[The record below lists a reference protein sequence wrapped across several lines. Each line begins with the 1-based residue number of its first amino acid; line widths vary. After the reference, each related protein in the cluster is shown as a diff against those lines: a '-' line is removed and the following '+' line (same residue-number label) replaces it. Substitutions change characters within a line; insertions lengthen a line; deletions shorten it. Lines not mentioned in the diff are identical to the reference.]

1 MSLLSRMS
9 APSATHDVARLVAT
23 LLSHRSGAAPLVP
36 GARAAHGDV
45 HRRAASA
52 PEALR
57 AVPTGPTGLGT
68 SGLRIP
74 PARPTTGTPPGTPTG
89 ATGASG
95 TSNTLVPELYCPP
108 PLRDDR
114 ALGEEVNDRLVA
126 WAEEIGIY
134 PERLDR
140 VRGTD
145 LGRMMMLVH
154 PQTDDP
160 DRLLAAA
167 RCALAE
173 WATDDYYCDDETMG
187 SSPAHLG
194 AHLGTA
200 LAAVDPAH
208 LPEPHASE
216 LDEALRADPVR
227 AALRSGFEYLARYAD
242 PSQLARVRQEIGG
255 LFVGYGQEGSWRST
269 GKMPAVWEYL
279 AHRRFNSFLPC
290 IALVDVMD
298 GHPLSAAEYA
308 EPRVRRV
315 VTMAGTAST
324 LVNDLYSMAKEKDA
338 TGLHFNLPAAIVAE
352 EKCSLREAVERS
364 AAIHDELVR
373 SFEREAA
380 ALSLTGSPA
389 LRRFLAGVW
398 AWLGGNKAW
407 HAGSARYGTS

>member
-1 MSLLSRMS
+1 MS

-23 LLSHRSGAAPLVP
+23 LLSHQSGAAPLVP

-52 PEALR
+52 REPLR

-74 PARPTTGTPPGTPTG
+74 AARPTPGTTG
-89 ATGASG
+89 VSSSSG
-95 TSNTLVPELYCPP
+95 KSNSLVPELYCPP

-114 ALGEEVNDRLVA
+114 ALGEEVNDRLVD

-227 AALRSGFEYLARYAD
+227 AALRSGFEHLARYAD

-255 LFVGYGQEGSWRST
+255 LFVGYG
-269 GKMPAVWEYL
+269 
-279 AHRRFNSFLPC
+279 
-290 IALVDVMD
+290 
-298 GHPLSAAEYA
+298 
-308 EPRVRRV
+308 
-315 VTMAGTAST
+315 
-324 LVNDLYSMAKEKDA
+324 
-338 TGLHFNLPAAIVAE
+338 
-352 EKCSLREAVERS
+352 
-364 AAIHDELVR
+364 
-373 SFEREAA
+373 
-380 ALSLTGSPA
+380 
-389 LRRFLAGVW
+389 
-398 AWLGGNKAW
+398 
-407 HAGSARYGTS
+407 

>member
-1 MSLLSRMS
+1 MS

-23 LLSHRSGAAPLVP
+23 LLSHQSGAAPLVP
-36 GARAAHGDV
+36 GARAARGDAS
-45 HRRAASA
+45 RRAASA
-52 PEALR
+52 SAGAPR
-57 AVPTGPTGLGT
+57 PRHAVPTGPTGLGT

-74 PARPTTGTPPGTPTG
+74 ATRPAAGTTAGT

-95 TSNTLVPELYCPP
+95 TSGASGTPVPELYCPP

-114 ALGEEVNDRLVA
+114 ALGDEVNDRLIA

-134 PERLDR
+134 PERLDGIR
-140 VRGTD
+140 STN
-145 LGRMMMLVH
+145 LGRMTMLVH

-200 LAAVDPAH
+200 LAAVDSAH

-227 AALRSGFEYLARYAD
+227 AALRSGFEHLARYAD

-279 AHRRFNSFLPC
+279 THRRFNSFLPC

-308 EPRVRRV
+308 EPRVRRA

-338 TGLHFNLPAAIVAE
+338 TGLNFNLPAAIVAE
-352 EKCSLREAVERS
+352 EKCTLREAVERS

-407 HAGSARYGTS
+407 HAGTARYGTP